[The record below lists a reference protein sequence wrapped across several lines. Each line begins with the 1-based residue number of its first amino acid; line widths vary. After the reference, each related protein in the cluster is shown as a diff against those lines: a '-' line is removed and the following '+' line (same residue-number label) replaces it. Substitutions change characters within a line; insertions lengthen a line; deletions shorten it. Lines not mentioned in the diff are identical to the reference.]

1 MVDML
6 ISFDNNK
13 ELILNDNKSQLK
25 SKHCS
30 QLKYWGFFP
39 SKDDNSLWTYA
50 GSSNLIS
57 ICTKIDSYLRKQR
70 IQFELSDKISK
81 LFSENQRIEQEF
93 SQLKL
98 LAENFKDGNYD
109 SKHFNE
115 FCYFLKTNV
124 RRELREHQIK
134 ACYHHYLL
142 KNSANFSVPGSGKT
156 SVVLSVYEKL
166 RTENKVNLIYV
177 AGPTS
182 CFGPWQN
189 EFESTLGRNPKC
201 KILSG
206 GDSLS
211 RKDEYYDFYSD
222 DYELILTSFQTF
234 YRDVSHISNF
244 FNHVSMNVLLVIDE
258 AHYMKQI
265 GGVWADAILEAGQ
278 YAKYRLILTG
288 TPCPRKYMDLFN
300 LFDFLWPQNKPIS
313 DIDKSKID
321 ISEANGDKDT
331 AAPIIRNSID
341 PLFYR
346 VRKKDLGLLLPQFHK
361 PIIIEM
367 NKYEKLIYKAIS
379 ERLQELSYFD
389 EMKSVEF
396 LLKLKKGRI
405 VRLRQLISYAKLL
418 ITAIDDYS
426 EDLIGND
433 KDLQQ
438 VIINYD
444 KYERPAKLVALNDL
458 VKKISQND
466 KKILVWSNFIGTIK
480 LLENY
485 FNSKGEHCRSIYG
498 DIPIY
503 ESPYKEEWTR
513 EKIVR
518 EFLDIDSN
526 LNILIANPAACAESI
541 SLHKSCFNAI
551 YYDLSYNCAQY
562 LQSMDRIHRVGGSEE
577 NEANYYFLQYADTID
592 ADIMNNLSNKAE
604 KMYAIIEN
612 DSAIYSMDM
621 ISMDIAEDDGSAVKA
636 YDRMFGV

>member
-1 MVDML
+1 ML

-25 SKHCS
+25 SKHSS
-30 QLKYWGFFP
+30 QLKYWEFIP
-39 SKDDNSLWTYA
+39 SKVDDFLWTYA
-50 GSSNLIS
+50 GSSNLTI
-57 ICTKIDSYLRKQR
+57 ICTKIEAYFKKHK
-70 IQFELSDKISK
+70 IQFQLCDKISK
-81 LFSENQRIEQEF
+81 LLLENQRIKQEF
-93 SQLKL
+93 SQSKL
-98 LAENFKDGNYD
+98 LSENFKDGNYD

-166 RTENKVNLIYV
+166 RAENEVNLIYV

-189 EFESTLGRNPKC
+189 EFESTLERNPKC

-234 YRDVSHISNF
+234 YRDVSHIANF

-258 AHYMKQI
+258 AHYIKQV

-331 AAPIIRNSID
+331 AVSIIRNSID

-346 VRKKDLGLLLPQFHK
+346 VRKKDLGLLPPQFHK

-379 ERLQELSYFD
+379 KRLQELSHFD

-405 VRLRQLISYAKLL
+405 IRLRQLISYAKLL

-426 EDLIGND
+426 EDLISDD
-433 KDLQQ
+433 KELQQ

-444 KYERPAKLVALNDL
+444 KYEKPAKLVALDDL

-577 NEANYYFLQYADTID
+577 NEANYYFLQYVDTID

-612 DSAIYSMDM
+612 DYAIYSMDM
-621 ISMDIAEDDGSAVKA
+621 FEDDGSEIEA
-636 YDRMFGV
+636 YDRILGA